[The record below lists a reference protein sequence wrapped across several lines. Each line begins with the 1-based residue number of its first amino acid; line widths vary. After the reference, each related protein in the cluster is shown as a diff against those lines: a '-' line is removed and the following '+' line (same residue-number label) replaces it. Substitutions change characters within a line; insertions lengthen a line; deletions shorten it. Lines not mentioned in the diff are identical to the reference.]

1 MQYLTLDPSPTHR
14 LGGGSEDAKEI
25 MQHRF
30 FANIVWQDVYEKK
43 VCIWPLCPSLDH
55 VCAHAHTNTL
65 QFSLVQMAMTGS
77 QLCGNHM
84 PPRTTEMCTGCSH
97 RIGALCCP
105 AGLTHSVV
113 RPVQALIGLLHC
125 LLLHPHSCFSLEGSC
140 AMS

>member
-1 MQYLTLDPSPTHR
+1 MQYLTLNPSPTHR

-43 VCIWPLCPSLDH
+43 VCISLDH

-97 RIGALCCP
+97 RIGTLCCP
-105 AGLTHSVV
+105 AGLTYSVA
-113 RPVQALIGLLHC
+113 RPVQALIRLLHC
-125 LLLHPHSCFSLEGSC
+125 LFLHPHSCFSLEGSC

>member
-1 MQYLTLDPSPTHR
+1 MQCLTLDPSSTHR

-65 QFSLVQMAMTGS
+65 KFSLVQMPMTGS

-84 PPRTTEMCTGCSH
+84 PPPEPQGCAQDAHTG
-97 RIGALCCP
+97 
-105 AGLTHSVV
+105 
-113 RPVQALIGLLHC
+113 
-125 LLLHPHSCFSLEGSC
+125 
-140 AMS
+140 